1 VELKW
6 VSTRTEHDKGDAK
19 LFGRLELTGVLED
32 KHYLREQWEQSGW
45 KVVKDYVE
53 LQGISPSRPVV
64 YTAHL
69 QR

>member
-1 VELKW
+1 
-6 VSTRTEHDKGDAK
+6 
-19 LFGRLELTGVLED
+19 LTGVLED

-64 YTAHL
+64 KTDEYTDEIERIHVV
-69 QR
+69 